1 MISTIPDLWP
11 CQTRSIEQV
20 TNALV
25 DGQKRVCLCLPT
37 GMGKSRVACELIR
50 DWLVVGYK
58 VSLYT
63 NRKML
68 IDQLSDTLSQFGL
81 SHGMRS
87 ATHMETERPSCD
99 NLQVSSI
106 QTEASRVLKK
116 KTWQLHEADRIIV
129 DEAHLNAGAQAKQIL
144 DMHVSRGAA
153 YVGLTA
159 TPLDIGHLYDNLII
173 GGTVAEG
180 RECGALVPALHY
192 GPDEPDTSKIK
203 KDTCEYTE
211 NDVRKVMQ
219 IQTVFGRI
227 LEWFNILNPERKPT
241 ICFAPGVPESIWLCE
256 EFEKHGITAA
266 HIDGQSCVYK
276 GERYDSERDVR
287 KEILRASKSGEISV
301 LCNRFVLR

>member
-1 MISTIPDLWP
+1 
-11 CQTRSIEQV
+11 
-20 TNALV
+20 
-25 DGQKRVCLCLPT
+25 
-37 GMGKSRVACELIR
+37 
-50 DWLVVGYK
+50 
-58 VSLYT
+58 
-63 NRKML
+63 ML

-87 ATHMETERPSCD
+87 ATHMETEMPSCD

-227 LEWFNILNPERKPT
+227 LE
-241 ICFAPGVPESIWLCE
+241 
-256 EFEKHGITAA
+256 
-266 HIDGQSCVYK
+266 
-276 GERYDSERDVR
+276 
-287 KEILRASKSGEISV
+287 
-301 LCNRFVLR
+301 